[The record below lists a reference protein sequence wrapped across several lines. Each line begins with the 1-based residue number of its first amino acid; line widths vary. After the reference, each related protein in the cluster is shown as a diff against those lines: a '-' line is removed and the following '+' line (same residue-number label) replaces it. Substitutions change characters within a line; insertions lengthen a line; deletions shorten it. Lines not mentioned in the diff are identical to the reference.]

1 MASRVKL
8 NMAGFR
14 QLRTSPAVRKF
25 VQEQAEKLADAAGSG
40 VEAVETESPR
50 NRARSAIVGP
60 HRKQDAMLRA
70 LGSRMGRS

>member
-1 MASRVKL
+1 MARVKL

-14 QLRTSPAVRKF
+14 ALRTSPEVRRF
-25 VQEQAEKLADAAGSG
+25 VHEQAERLAAAAGPG
-40 VEAVETESPR
+40 VEAVQTENPR

-60 HRKQDAMLRA
+60 ARKQDAMLRA